1 MRRLEGENEKSV
13 AAQHRIEQELKHII
27 DESNA
32 YRVQLSTF
40 NKQHQATNQRLKESE
55 RRLKV
60 KFPFLRRGIQ
70 RSFDQLCHT
79 SITCHPHLS

>member
-1 MRRLEGENEKSV
+1 MVAKIRRLEGENEKSV
-13 AAQHRIEQELKHII
+13 ATRHRIEQELKHII

-40 NKQHQATNQRLKESE
+40 NKHHQATSQRLKESE

-60 KFPFLRRGIQ
+60 SPIICRDFATL
-70 RSFDQLCHT
+70 H
-79 SITCHPHLS
+79 SITLYSLGY